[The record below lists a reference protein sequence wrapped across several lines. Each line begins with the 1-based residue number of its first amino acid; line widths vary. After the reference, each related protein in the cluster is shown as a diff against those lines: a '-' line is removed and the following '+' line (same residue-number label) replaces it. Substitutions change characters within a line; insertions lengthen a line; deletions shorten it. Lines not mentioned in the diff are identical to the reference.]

1 VTQTIYEIVYLSSP
15 TTNAEK
21 GGKTAHEAGKY
32 FRVSDSAQPDVTALL
47 CRWSAGDEKAPE
59 QLMPLVYQELRG
71 LARRYLQRE
80 RGDHTLQPTALVH
93 EAYLRMVDQSRVQWQ
108 NRAQFFGIAAQLM
121 RRILVDHARAHVAAK
136 RGGQVERISLED
148 AQISPEER
156 AAELVELDAALTEL
170 AAVDMRK
177 SRIVE
182 LRFFG
187 GLSIDETAEA
197 MGVNSATVRRD
208 WTVAKTWLHHRIR
221 TA

>member
-1 VTQTIYEIVYLSSP
+1 MLISARRWTGDLVTRKRLVKPLKRPENI
-15 TTNAEK
+15 
-21 GGKTAHEAGKY
+21 G
-32 FRVSDSAQPDVTALL
+32 RVTDPLQPDVTALL

-59 QLMPLVYQELRG
+59 QLMPLVYQELRN

-121 RRILVDHARAHVAAK
+121 RRILVDHARAHIAAK
-136 RGGQVERISLED
+136 RGGQAERISLED
-148 AQISPEER
+148 AAISPEER

-170 AAVDMRK
+170 AAVDVRK

-208 WTVAKTWLHHRIR
+208 WTVAKTWLHHRLR
-221 TA
+221 AA

>member
-1 VTQTIYEIVYLSSP
+1 MTEPV
-15 TTNAEK
+15 
-21 GGKTAHEAGKY
+21 
-32 FRVSDSAQPDVTALL
+32 RPDVTALL
-47 CRWSAGDEKAPE
+47 CRWSEGDEKAPE
-59 QLMPLVYQELRG
+59 QLMPLVYQELRD

-136 RGGQVERISLED
+136 RGGQAERISLDD
-148 AQISPEER
+148 AEISPEAR
-156 AAELVELDAALTEL
+156 ATELVELDAALTEL
-170 AAVDMRK
+170 ATVDVRK

-187 GLSIDETAEA
+187 GLSIEETAEA

-221 TA
+221 AA

>member
-1 VTQTIYEIVYLSSP
+1 MGVVHGGLLTTPKRVAKPCKRRENICLVT
-15 TTNAEK
+15 
-21 GGKTAHEAGKY
+21 
-32 FRVSDSAQPDVTALL
+32 DSLRPDVTALL

-59 QLMPLVYQELRG
+59 QLMPLVYQELRD

-93 EAYLRMVDQSRVQWQ
+93 EAYLRIVDQSRVQWQ

-121 RRILVDHARAHVAAK
+121 RRILVDHARAHIAAK
-136 RGGQVERISLED
+136 RGGHIEKISLDD
-148 AQISPEER
+148 AQISSEER

-170 AAVDMRK
+170 AAIDTRK
-177 SRIVE
+177 SRVVE

-187 GLSIDETAEA
+187 GLSIDETAET

-221 TA
+221 AA

>member
-1 VTQTIYEIVYLSSP
+1 MTEP
-15 TTNAEK
+15 A
-21 GGKTAHEAGKY
+21 
-32 FRVSDSAQPDVTALL
+32 RPDVTALL
-47 CRWSAGDEKAPE
+47 CRWSEGDEKAPE
-59 QLMPLVYQELRG
+59 QLMPLVYQELRD

-136 RGGQVERISLED
+136 RGGKAERISLED
-148 AQISPEER
+148 AEISPEER
-156 AAELVELDAALTEL
+156 ASELVELDAALTEL
-170 AAVDMRK
+170 AAVDDRK

-197 MGVNSATVRRD
+197 IGVNAATVRRD

-221 TA
+221 AA

>member
-1 VTQTIYEIVYLSSP
+1 VVKPRTKQENKFPVDDSSP
-15 TTNAEK
+15 
-21 GGKTAHEAGKY
+21 
-32 FRVSDSAQPDVTALL
+32 PDVTALL

-59 QLMPLVYQELRG
+59 QLMPLVYQQLRD

-121 RRILVDHARAHVAAK
+121 RRILVDHARAHIAAK
-136 RGGQVERISLED
+136 RGGQAERISLED

-156 AAELVELDAALTEL
+156 AAELIELDAALTEL

-187 GLSIDETAEA
+187 GLSIEETAEA
-197 MGVNSATVRRD
+197 MGVNAATVRRD

-221 TA
+221 AA

>member
-1 VTQTIYEIVYLSSP
+1 MRDLILSGPERRARASEYAINLDGPHAKRMEKPRNKRENIFFVTDSS
-15 TTNAEK
+15 
-21 GGKTAHEAGKY
+21 
-32 FRVSDSAQPDVTALL
+32 QPDVTALL
-47 CRWSAGDEKAPE
+47 CRWRAGDEKAPE
-59 QLMPLVYQELRG
+59 QLMQLVYQELRN

-136 RGGQVERISLED
+136 RGGQAERISLED
-148 AQISPEER
+148 AEISPESR

-170 AAVDMRK
+170 AAVDDRK

-182 LRFFG
+182 
-187 GLSIDETAEA
+187 
-197 MGVNSATVRRD
+197 
-208 WTVAKTWLHHRIR
+208 
-221 TA
+221 

>member
-1 VTQTIYEIVYLSSP
+1 MT
-15 TTNAEK
+15 
-21 GGKTAHEAGKY
+21 
-32 FRVSDSAQPDVTALL
+32 DSARPDVTALL
-47 CRWSAGDEKAPE
+47 CRWSAGDQNASE
-59 QLMPLVYQELRG
+59 QLMPLVYQELRD

-108 NRAQFFGIAAQLM
+108 SRAQFFGIAAELM

-136 RGGQVERISLED
+136 RGGQAEHISLEE
-148 AQISPEER
+148 AEISPEQR

-170 AAVDMRK
+170 AAVDLRK

-197 MGVNSATVRRD
+197 MGVNAATVRRD

-221 TA
+221 AA

>member
-1 VTQTIYEIVYLSSP
+1 MAKPRKRPENIYRGLSDADYP
-15 TTNAEK
+15 NRKLAMTEP
-21 GGKTAHEAGKY
+21 
-32 FRVSDSAQPDVTALL
+32 AQPDVTALL

-59 QLMPLVYQELRG
+59 QLMPLVYQELRD

-93 EAYLRMVDQSRVQWQ
+93 EAYLKMVDQSRVQWQ

-136 RGGQVERISLED
+136 RGGQAERISLED

-156 AAELVELDAALTEL
+156 AAELVQLDDALTEL
-170 AAVDMRK
+170 AAVDVRK

-221 TA
+221 AA

>member
-1 VTQTIYEIVYLSSP
+1 MTE
-15 TTNAEK
+15 
-21 GGKTAHEAGKY
+21 
-32 FRVSDSAQPDVTALL
+32 SARPDVTELL
-47 CRWSAGDEKAPE
+47 CRWSAGDEQAPE
-59 QLMPLVYQELRG
+59 TLMPLVYQELRD

-80 RGDHTLQPTALVH
+80 RGNHTLQPTALVH
-93 EAYLRMVDQSRVQWQ
+93 EAYLRLVDQSRVQWQ
-108 NRAQFFGIAAQLM
+108 NRAQFFGVAAQLM

-136 RGGQVERISLED
+136 RGGQAERISLDD
-148 AQISPEER
+148 AEISPEAR
-156 AAELVELDAALTEL
+156 ATELVELDAALAEL
-170 AAVDMRK
+170 ALVDLRK

-221 TA
+221 AA

>member
-1 VTQTIYEIVYLSSP
+1 MVKLATPPENILTVNDP
-15 TTNAEK
+15 AE
-21 GGKTAHEAGKY
+21 
-32 FRVSDSAQPDVTALL
+32 PDVTALL
-47 CRWSAGDEKAPE
+47 CRWSEGDEKAPE
-59 QLMPLVYQELRG
+59 QLVPLVYQELRD

-93 EAYLRMVDQSRVQWQ
+93 EAYLRMVDQSRIQWQ

-121 RRILVDHARAHVAAK
+121 RRILVDHARAHIAEK

-170 AAVDMRK
+170 AAVDLRK

-221 TA
+221 AA

>member
-1 VTQTIYEIVYLSSP
+1 
-15 TTNAEK
+15 
-21 GGKTAHEAGKY
+21 
-32 FRVSDSAQPDVTALL
+32 
-47 CRWSAGDEKAPE
+47 
-59 QLMPLVYQELRG
+59 MPLVYQELRN
-71 LARRYLQRE
+71 LARRHLQRE

-136 RGGQVERISLED
+136 RGGQAERISLED
-148 AQISPEER
+148 VQISPEAR

-170 AAVDMRK
+170 AVVDNRK

-187 GLSIDETAEA
+187 GLSIDETAEV

-208 WTVAKTWLHHRIR
+208 WTVAKTWLHHRLR
-221 TA
+221 AA

>member
-1 VTQTIYEIVYLSSP
+1 MT
-15 TTNAEK
+15 
-21 GGKTAHEAGKY
+21 
-32 FRVSDSAQPDVTALL
+32 DSIGPDVTALL
-47 CRWSAGDEKAPE
+47 CRWGEGDEKAPE
-59 QLMPLVYQELRG
+59 QLMPLVYQELRD

-93 EAYLRMVDQSRVQWQ
+93 EAYLRLVDQSRVQWQ
-108 NRAQFFGIAAQLM
+108 SRAQFFGIAAQLM

-136 RGGQVERISLED
+136 RGGGAERISLDD
-148 AQISPEER
+148 AQISPEAR
-156 AAELVELDAALTEL
+156 ATELVELDAALTEL
-170 AAVDMRK
+170 ATVDIRK

-187 GLSIDETAEA
+187 GLSIEETAEA

-221 TA
+221 AA